1 MANKAVFID
10 EIADGL
16 EVTAANKLAVKAGR
30 NVTVDDSGVHVD
42 LPAPTDL
49 GPVEQ
54 RLTATE
60 AKDVEQDGRIQ
71 ALEQRNDI
79 KLQNAVVEDTT
90 LKLTTSDDVEIEV
103 DLAKFLNVVPTAQ
116 DIYNELK
123 EQIIRDVKAAIK
135 GEVIQN
141 LAGDTKGYLI
151 IADQYIVGFFNVP
164 R

>member
-16 EVTAANKLAVKAGR
+16 QVTSANKLAVKAGR
-30 NVTVDDSGVHVD
+30 NVTVDAGGVHVD

-49 GPVEQ
+49 GPVEN
-54 RLTATE
+54 RLTNVE

-71 ALEQRNDI
+71 SLEQRNDI

-90 LKLTTSDDVEIEV
+90 LKLTTSDNVEIEV
-103 DLAKFLNVVPTAQ
+103 DLAKFLNVVPSAQ
-116 DIYNELK
+116 DIYAEIK

-151 IADQYIVGFFNVP
+151 IAD
-164 R
+164 

>member
-1 MANKAVFID
+1 MANKTVFID

-30 NVTVDDSGVHVD
+30 YVTVDDSGVHVD

-90 LKLTTSDDVEIEV
+90 LKLTTSDNVEIEV
-103 DLAKFLNVVPTAQ
+103 DLAKFLNVVPSAQ
-116 DIYNELK
+116 DIYAEIK

-151 IADQYIVGFFNVP
+151 IAD
-164 R
+164 

>member
-1 MANKAVFID
+1 MANKTVFID

-30 NVTVDDSGVHVD
+30 NVTVDGNGVHVD

-54 RLTATE
+54 RLTTTE

-151 IADQYIVGFFNVP
+151 IAD
-164 R
+164 

>member
-30 NVTVDDSGVHVD
+30 NVIVDTGGVHVD
-42 LPAPTDL
+42 FPAAPDL
-49 GPVEQ
+49 SPIEN
-54 RLTATE
+54 RLTDVE
-60 AKDVEQDGRIQ
+60 AKDTEQDGRLT
-71 ALEQRNDI
+71 ALEQRSDI

-90 LKLTTSDDVEIEV
+90 LKLTTSDNVEIEV
-103 DLAKFLNVVPTAQ
+103 DLAKFLNVVPSAQ
-116 DIYNELK
+116 DIYAEIK
-123 EQIIRDVKAAIK
+123 QQIIRDVKAAIK

-151 IADQYIVGFFNVP
+151 NAG
-164 R
+164 

>member
-1 MANKAVFID
+1 MANKTVFID

-79 KLQNAVVEDTT
+79 KLQNAVVADTT

-103 DLAKFLNVVPTAQ
+103 DLAKFLNVVPSAQ
-116 DIYNELK
+116 DIYAEIK

-151 IADQYIVGFFNVP
+151 IAD
-164 R
+164 

>member
-103 DLAKFLNVVPTAQ
+103 DLAKFLNVVPSAQ
-116 DIYNELK
+116 DIYAEIK

-135 GEVIQN
+135 GEAIQN

-151 IADQYIVGFFNVP
+151 IAD
-164 R
+164 

>member
-16 EVTAANKLAVKAGR
+16 QVTAENKLAVKAGR
-30 NVTVDDSGVHVD
+30 NVTVDTNGVHVD
-42 LPAPTDL
+42 FPAQTDL
-49 GPVEQ
+49 GPVEN
-54 RLTATE
+54 RLTNVE

-90 LKLTTSDDVEIEV
+90 LKLTTSDNVEIEV
-103 DLAKFLNVVPTAQ
+103 DLTKFLNVVPSAQ
-116 DIYNELK
+116 DIYAEIK

-141 LAGDTKGYLI
+141 LAGETKGYLI
-151 IADQYIVGFFNVP
+151 NAD
-164 R
+164 

>member
-1 MANKAVFID
+1 MANKTVFID

-90 LKLTTSDDVEIEV
+90 LKLTTSDNVEIEV
-103 DLAKFLNVVPTAQ
+103 DLAKFLNVVPSAQ
-116 DIYNELK
+116 DIYTEIK
-123 EQIIRDVKAAIK
+123 GQIISDVKAAIK
-135 GEVIQN
+135 GEAIQN

-151 IADQYIVGFFNVP
+151 IAD
-164 R
+164 

>member
-1 MANKAVFID
+1 MANRAVFID

-30 NVTVDDSGVHVD
+30 NVTVDNSGVHVD
-42 LPAPTDL
+42 FPAPTDL

-60 AKDVEQDGRIQ
+60 TKDTEQDGRLT

-79 KLQNAVVEDTT
+79 KLQNAVVEGNI
-90 LKLTTSDDVEIEV
+90 LKLTTSDNVEIPV
-103 DLAKFLNVVPTAQ
+103 DLSKFLNVVPSAQ
-116 DIYNELK
+116 DTYEEIK

-141 LAGDTKGYLI
+141 LAGETKGYLI
-151 IADQYIVGFFNVP
+151 NAD
-164 R
+164 

>member
-16 EVTAANKLAVKAGR
+16 EVTAANKLAVRAGR
-30 NVTVDDSGVHVD
+30 NVTVDGNGVHVD

-151 IADQYIVGFFNVP
+151 IAD
-164 R
+164 